1 MNENKNG
8 FYSIQFHRMDDETRK
23 IIIFRVKQKNYEAE
37 PEPRKGQ
44 GYIYTNCPFH
54 IISYIANEELQWKP
68 KYYKKHYV
76 ENPQEQITLTK
87 QEIKEKQLLL
97 F

>member
-1 MNENKNG
+1 MNKVG
-8 FYSIQFHRMDDETRK
+8 FYNMHFLDMDDETRK
-23 IIIFRVKQKNYEAE
+23 IVIFRVKQTNHEAE
-37 PEPRKGQ
+37 PGKEKGN
-44 GYIYTNCPFH
+44 IYTNCPYN
-54 IISYIANEELQWKP
+54 IISYIANEELKWKP
-68 KYYKKHYV
+68 KYTKKHYV